1 MSDTF
6 HFATGPDDD
15 KPMAVDGA
23 HRWRGTILNLLDT
36 SNANLKNG
44 EGGSVSVN
52 RAQLI
57 TLASALERYRRMEVQ
72 MAVINRTLSILLD
85 PK

>member
-15 KPMAVDGA
+15 KPMPVDGA
-23 HRWRGTILNLLDT
+23 HRWRGMMLNLLDA
-36 SNANLKNG
+36 SNDQLKR
-44 EGGSVSVN
+44 GGPGSITID
-52 RAQLI
+52 RHQLI

-72 MAVINRTLSILLD
+72 MGLIGKTISSLIER
-85 PK
+85 